1 MFPRHFPTTLLLL
14 LTALAAPTQA
24 QNPAEH
30 EAEERLVIETD
41 ADLSLAGAL
50 EAALTRAPGAALVA
64 AQAGLADR
72 YRQRAGSWLA
82 GAPSAQLR
90 YLSDRWQTRQGLS
103 EAEFGFE
110 LPLWRP
116 GQRQA
121 LAGEAG
127 ASRALA
133 GEAAR
138 LHRWQLAGLVRERYW
153 ELREASERLNLA
165 QAELDSFRQ
174 LEAEVRARVAA
185 GDAAPAEVLS
195 AEGLRRERE
204 AAVHE
209 AEVVLADRHYAWRVL
224 TGLSALPA
232 ERVEPVTA
240 TPGDYL
246 PLLAAR
252 AARDQAEAAL
262 AAGRR
267 EGAGAPRLLLGL
279 RQDQQDG
286 ADTTDSLSAQLSL
299 PFGGGSHRQAR
310 LAPLELEAARAA
322 DELRRQQQEAELAQH
337 EAEHELHARE
347 VALADSQGRYA
358 LASQELALARRAYAL
373 GESALVERLLSEVR
387 AAEAGRVQQLS
398 RLALARAIARYN
410 QVHGVLP

>member
-1 MFPRHFPTTLLLL
+1 MFPRHLPSALLILL
-14 LTALAAPTQA
+14 MALAGPTLA
-24 QNPAEH
+24 QSPDEH
-30 EAEERLVIETD
+30 QAEERLAIETD
-41 ADLSLAGAL
+41 AELSLAMAL
-50 EAALTRAPGAALVA
+50 EAALARAPGALQIV
-64 AQAGLADR
+64 AQAGLADT
-72 YRQRAGSWLA
+72 YRQRADSWLA
-82 GAPSAQLR
+82 GAPNAQLR
-90 YLSDRWQTRQGLS
+90 YLSDRWQSRQGVS
-103 EAEFGFE
+103 EAEVGFE

-127 ASRALA
+127 ASRDLA
-133 GEAAR
+133 GAATR
-138 LHRWQLAGLVRERYW
+138 LHRWQVAGLVRERYW
-153 ELREASERLNLA
+153 ELREAQTRLGLA
-165 QAELDSFRQ
+165 QTELASFRQ
-174 LEAEVRARVAA
+174 LEAEVRARVTA
-185 GDAAPAEVLS
+185 GDAAPAEVLG

-209 AEVVLADRHYAWRVL
+209 AEVLLADRHYAWRVL

-232 ERVEPVTA
+232 EGVEPITPA
-240 TPGDYL
+240 PGDYL

-252 AARDQAEAAL
+252 AAEAQAEAAL

-299 PFGGGSHRQAR
+299 PFGGSSHRQAR
-310 LAPLELEAARAA
+310 MAPLELELARAA
-322 DELRRQQQEAELAQH
+322 DERRRQQQEAQLAQH

-347 VALADSQGRYA
+347 VALADSEGRQA
-358 LASQELALARRAYAL
+358 LASQELTLARRAYGL
-373 GESALVERLLSEVR
+373 GESALVERLLSEIR
-387 AAEAGRVQQLS
+387 AAEAGRVQQLA